1 MKGFKGFDK
10 DLKCRDQQ
18 YVVGETIMFNGEPL
32 LCSAGLHFVE
42 HPLDAL
48 SYYKP
53 NDGSRYAEIEADGVT
68 NQKKEDS
75 KRVAT
80 SLTVRTEI
88 KIPSLVRAAVQF
100 VFDQVKPSAGYS
112 AHSATTGYSAHSATT
127 GDYAHS
133 ATTGNGAHSVTTG
146 ESAHSATTGNSAHS
160 ATTGNSAHSAT
171 TGDSAHSATT
181 GESAHSATTGN
192 YAHSATTGNS
202 AHSSVKG
209 HGVIAA
215 SLGREG
221 QAKAP
226 KGSWL
231 ILAEYRNG
239 EPHVKSVGVAWVDG
253 EKIKANTFYT
263 LKNGQF
269 AEAEK

>member
-68 NQKKEDS
+68 DQKKDDS

-80 SLTVRTEI
+80 SLTVRAEI

-100 VFDQVKPSAGYS
+100 VFDQVKPS
-112 AHSATTGYSAHSATT
+112 TGYSAHSATT
-127 GDYAHS
+127 GK
-133 ATTGNGAHSVTTG
+133 
-146 ESAHSATTGNSAHS
+146 SAHSATTG
-160 ATTGNSAHSAT
+160 
-171 TGDSAHSATT
+171 
-181 GESAHSATTGN
+181 
-192 YAHSATTGNS
+192 YF

>member
-48 SYYKP
+48 SHYKP

-68 NQKKEDS
+68 DQKKEDS
-75 KRVAT
+75 KSVAT
-80 SLTVRTEI
+80 SLTVRAEI

-100 VFDQVKPSAGYS
+100 VFDQVKPS
-112 AHSATTGYSAHSATT
+112 TGY
-127 GDYAHS
+127 
-133 ATTGNGAHSVTTG
+133 
-146 ESAHSATTGNSAHS
+146 SAHSATTGNSAHS
-160 ATTGNSAHSAT
+160 ATTGNYAHSATTGYSAHSAT
-171 TGDSAHSATT
+171 TGNYAHSATTGNSAHSATT

>member
-68 NQKKEDS
+68 DQKKEDS

-80 SLTVRTEI
+80 SLTVRAEI

-100 VFDQVKPSAGYS
+100 VFDQVKPS
-112 AHSATTGYSAHSATT
+112 
-127 GDYAHS
+127 
-133 ATTGNGAHSVTTG
+133 
-146 ESAHSATTGNSAHS
+146 
-160 ATTGNSAHSAT
+160 
-171 TGDSAHSATT
+171 
-181 GESAHSATTGN
+181 TGN

>member
-68 NQKKEDS
+68 DQKEEDS

-80 SLTVRTEI
+80 SLTVRDEI

-127 GDYAHS
+127 GNYAHS
-133 ATTGNGAHSVTTG
+133 ATTGNY
-146 ESAHSATTGNSAHS
+146 
-160 ATTGNSAHSAT
+160 AHSAT
-171 TGDSAHSATT
+171 TGD
-181 GESAHSATTGN
+181 

>member
-48 SYYKP
+48 SCYKP

-68 NQKKEDS
+68 DQKKEDS

-80 SLTVRTEI
+80 SLTVRAEI

-100 VFDQVKPSAGYS
+100 VFDQVKPS
-112 AHSATTGYSAHSATT
+112 
-127 GDYAHS
+127 
-133 ATTGNGAHSVTTG
+133 
-146 ESAHSATTGNSAHS
+146 
-160 ATTGNSAHSAT
+160 
-171 TGDSAHSATT
+171 
-181 GESAHSATTGN
+181 TGN
-192 YAHSATTGNS
+192 YAHSATTGYY

>member
-1 MKGFKGFDK
+1 M
-10 DLKCRDQQ
+10 
-18 YVVGETIMFNGEPL
+18 
-32 LCSAGLHFVE
+32 
-42 HPLDAL
+42 
-48 SYYKP
+48 
-53 NDGSRYAEIEADGVT
+53 
-68 NQKKEDS
+68 
-75 KRVAT
+75 
-80 SLTVRTEI
+80 
-88 KIPSLVRAAVQF
+88 
-100 VFDQVKPSAGYS
+100 
-112 AHSATTGYSAHSATT
+112 
-127 GDYAHS
+127 
-133 ATTGNGAHSVTTG
+133 
-146 ESAHSATTGNSAHS
+146 
-160 ATTGNSAHSAT
+160 
-171 TGDSAHSATT
+171 
-181 GESAHSATTGN
+181 
-192 YAHSATTGNS
+192 
-202 AHSSVKG
+202 KG

>member
-18 YVVGETIMFNGEPL
+18 YVVGETTIFNGKPL

-48 SYYKP
+48 SYYRP

-68 NQKKEDS
+68 DEKKEDS

-80 SLTVRTEI
+80 SLTVRAEI

-100 VFDQVKPSAGYS
+100 VFDQVKPSTGDS
-112 AHSATTGYSAHSATT
+112 AHSATTGHY
-127 GDYAHS
+127 
-133 ATTGNGAHSVTTG
+133 
-146 ESAHSATTGNSAHS
+146 
-160 ATTGNSAHSAT
+160 AHSAT
-171 TGDSAHSATT
+171 TGDSAHSSTT
-181 GESAHSATTGN
+181 GHSAHSATTGR
-192 YAHSATTGNS
+192 S

-221 QAKAP
+221 QAKAS

>member
-48 SYYKP
+48 SCYKP

-68 NQKKEDS
+68 DQKKEDS

-100 VFDQVKPSAGYS
+100 VFDQVKPS
-112 AHSATTGYSAHSATT
+112 TGYF
-127 GDYAHS
+127 
-133 ATTGNGAHSVTTG
+133 
-146 ESAHSATTGNSAHS
+146 
-160 ATTGNSAHSAT
+160 
-171 TGDSAHSATT
+171 AHSATT
-181 GESAHSATTGN
+181 GESAHSAPTGN

>member
-68 NQKKEDS
+68 NQKKGDS

-80 SLTVRTEI
+80 SLTVRAEI

-100 VFDQVKPSAGYS
+100 VFDQVKPS
-112 AHSATTGYSAHSATT
+112 TGYF
-127 GDYAHS
+127 
-133 ATTGNGAHSVTTG
+133 
-146 ESAHSATTGNSAHS
+146 
-160 ATTGNSAHSAT
+160 
-171 TGDSAHSATT
+171 
-181 GESAHSATTGN
+181 
-192 YAHSATTGNS
+192 AHSATTGNS